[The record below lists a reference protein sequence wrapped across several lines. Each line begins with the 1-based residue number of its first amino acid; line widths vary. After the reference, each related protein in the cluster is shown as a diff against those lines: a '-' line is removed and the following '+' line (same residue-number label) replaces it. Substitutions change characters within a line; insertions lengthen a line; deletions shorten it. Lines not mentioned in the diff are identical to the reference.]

1 MTCPDL
7 KIMDDNSLHIL
18 ITFNRG
24 RSINQSINRTFCSIP
39 ACAIL
44 SKLIEKEP
52 DKDGSTCWLLRGHRF
67 PIKAPSAVPWTAPVP
82 SQTLKCLGP
91 PPTYLRSWQ
100 PSSSSSPST
109 WLSRTNVAKRRE
121 LDPSPTPWWT
131 MDSILTESFLAS
143 ASTTASTQSL
153 GHRAQS
159 FAFRKVFQAFNVTHD
174 LQDYVFP

>member
-82 SQTLKCLGP
+82 SQTLKCLRR
-91 PPTYLRSWQ
+91 PTCLRSWQ
-100 PSSSSSPST
+100 PSSSSSQSM
-109 WLSRTNVAKRRE
+109 WLSRANVAKRRE
-121 LDPSPTPWWT
+121 LDPSPTSCWT
-131 MDSILTESFLAS
+131 MMDFILTESFLAS
-143 ASTTASTQSL
+143 ASTTASTQSP

-159 FAFRKVFQAFNVTHD
+159 FAFRKVFQAFNVT
-174 LQDYVFP
+174 QDYILL